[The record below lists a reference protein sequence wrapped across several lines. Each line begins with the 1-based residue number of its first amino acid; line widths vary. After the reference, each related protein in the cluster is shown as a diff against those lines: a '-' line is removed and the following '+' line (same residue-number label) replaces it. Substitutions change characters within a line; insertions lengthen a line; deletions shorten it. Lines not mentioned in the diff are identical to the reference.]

1 MMKVYSVSLTS
12 DSFSSSTDGILNF
25 PFSVTCDGSQV
36 LEPGVSSN
44 GVHDDDV
51 WGSRKEALGLPS
63 DVWFTFDDGL
73 PSVFSP
79 DDTKE
84 CSDLICSWAVH

>member
-36 LEPGVSSN
+36 LEPGVSSI

-51 WGSRKEALGLPS
+51 
-63 DVWFTFDDGL
+63 
-73 PSVFSP
+73 
-79 DDTKE
+79 
-84 CSDLICSWAVH
+84 